1 MQSRRS
7 TRELPE
13 MKKRLN
19 VLIAATMITAAILGL
34 ASCSPGPAGDK
45 LAIKYLA
52 FLPETK
58 TIKAGTTITWTNG
71 DNTVHQVMSKKKK
84 LFTSKPLNT
93 GQSYSFKFTKKG
105 EYMYMCRVHPYMKAK
120 VIVE

>member
-7 TRELPE
+7 TKESPK
-13 MKKRLN
+13 MKKRLK
-19 VLIAATMITAAILGL
+19 VLAAAMMITAAILSS
-34 ASCSPGPAGDK
+34 ASCSPVPAGNK

-58 TIKAGTTITWTNG
+58 TIKVGTTITWTND
-71 DNTVHQVMSKKKK
+71 DNTAHQLMSKK
-84 LFTSKPLNT
+84 FFSSKPLNT

-105 EYMYMCRVHPYMKAK
+105 EYMYMCKIHSYMKAK